1 MKRCATCNKTFTDP
15 KLSYCLDD
23 GTPLVEVDDDEDEL
37 TQVNP
42 GTNWT
47 QPAYRPPSYVPP
59 GSEQKKSR
67 TWLYVTAV
75 IGVLVLAL
83 VGFTIAG
90 IVYLPRLQKKVAQAN
105 NNTNTNTNTN
115 NATTNSNSNS
125 VNANT
130 EVKNANANAN
140 EEAALNAPPP
150 TDHDL
155 VLGQLKDLE
164 QEWTVANLNA
174 DKKKLAKIL
183 ADDYVGPT
191 ADGKIQGKAEYINTI
206 QRDTSV
212 QKWDFVDL
220 RLTLHGDRATLLG
233 KVHFQI
239 QDKEAV
245 YDFVDRFVWREGRWQ
260 ATGSEVTLNQ
270 DQGTPNNQ

>member
-1 MKRCATCNKTFTDP
+1 MKRCPTCNKTFSDP
-15 KLSYCLDD
+15 KLSYCVDD

-42 GTNWT
+42 GTNWN

-59 GSEQKKSR
+59 GGQQKSR
-67 TWLYVTAV
+67 SWPYITVL

-83 VGFTIAG
+83 VGFTIAAV
-90 IVYLPRLQKKVAQAN
+90 IYLPRIQKKVTQAN
-105 NNTNTNTNTN
+105 QNTNR
-115 NATTNSNSNS
+115 ATTNSNSNS
-125 VNANT
+125 NNANTNT
-130 EVKNANANAN
+130 EVKNTN

-174 DKKKLAKIL
+174 DKKKLVKIL

-191 ADGKIQGKAEYINTI
+191 SDGKIQGKAEYINTI

-212 QKWDFVDL
+212 QKWEFVDL
-220 RLTLHGDRATLLG
+220 RLTLQGDRATLLG
-233 KVHFQI
+233 KVHFKV
-239 QDKEAV
+239 QDKDAV